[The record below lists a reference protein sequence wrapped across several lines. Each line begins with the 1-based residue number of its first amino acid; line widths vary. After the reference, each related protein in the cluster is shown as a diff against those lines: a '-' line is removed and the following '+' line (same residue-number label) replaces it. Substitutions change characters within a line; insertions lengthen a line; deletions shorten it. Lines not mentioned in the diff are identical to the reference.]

1 MNLPKISI
9 ITPTFNASKTLKE
22 CIESVAIQN
31 YSYLEHWIIDG
42 VSTDNTM
49 EIVKE
54 YVQKYPHIKYI
65 SEKDKGIYDAMNKGI
80 ELATGD
86 FLLFLGADD
95 FLTKANIL
103 NEITQ
108 KTFFFDFD
116 IISGKEQQSS
126 IILGKEYDKNKIDI
140 KNILEPFVHYFLPH
154 KTTFIRKTLFNKLG
168 IYDLSYTIA
177 ADMNFLVRTLDNP
190 NIKKKFLNE
199 IVALSGAEGLSSYK
213 TDILFEYDFPKLANE
228 FLGIRLNQKN
238 YYRNFAKYYFDE
250 IANKNIIKGLKGI
263 IKIMF
268 VQRDFFY
275 YLKNTLYHLKQRIKY
290 K

>member
-31 YSYLEHWIIDG
+31 YFYLEHWIIDG
-42 VSTDNTM
+42 LSTDNTLA
-49 EIVKE
+49 IIQE
-54 YVQKYPHIKYI
+54 YAQKYSHIKYI

-95 FLTKANIL
+95 ALSENIL
-103 NEITQ
+103 LNINNQ
-108 KTFFFDFD
+108 VDFNNFDLIYGRVKYPD
-116 IISGKEQQSS
+116 YECGREYK
-126 IILGKEYDKNKIDI
+126 KEYLTNELKI
-140 KNILEPFVHYFLPH
+140 NPFIHLFMH
-154 KTTFIRKTLFNKLG
+154 HQGTFIRKKVFYEFG
-168 IYDLSYTIA
+168 IYDLKYPIGADVHFFIKTI
-177 ADMNFLVRTLDNP
+177 NHSQIRKQFV
-190 NIKKKFLNE
+190 
-199 IVALSGAEGLSSYK
+199 
-213 TDILFEYDFPKLANE
+213 DILIADVGEGGASGQIEELQLRADFPILANKYLKVE
-228 FLGIRLNQKN
+228 INQKN

-275 YLKNTLYHLKQRIKY
+275 YLKNTFYHLKQRIKY